1 MFFQPS
7 LTFVGHKV
15 TGAGFQANDNKV
27 KAIRDMPPPRNI
39 TELRRFLGMF
49 NQLGKFSSQLP
60 EKTSALNIL
69 LKKSTEWHWGP
80 EQERDFDATKDEIC
94 SPRVLASYNATH
106 ETKIRSDA
114 SNHGFGAV
122 LLLRESNN
130 AEFRPVYFASRSLT
144 PAESRYSIIEK
155 EAAAI
160 TWACKKFDKYIL
172 GMDDLTIETDQKPLV
187 TLLGKKSLDDLP
199 PRIVRFRLTLM
210 RYKFTISHVPGKYM
224 YTSDCLSRAS
234 VTDSQPSILC
244 KEAEVYANAVLSNLP
259 CSDRRLDQ
267 IREGQHEDEV
277 CTKLMQ
283 YTHEGWPEKSQLPSI
298 LVPYYQFREY
308 MSVCNG
314 ILLKSD
320 RIVVPASLRIE
331 ILEKIH
337 VGHLGIEKC
346 RQRARQSVWW
356 PGLSAQI
363 ESMVK
368 NCRVCARE
376 KPDQAEPLAPTPL
389 PERPWQ
395 KAAADLCE
403 IDGKTFLVVTDYY
416 SRYLE
421 IAKLEQ
427 NTKSAR
433 VITHLKSIMARHGTF
448 EVLVTDNGPQ
458 FASAEFSAFAVDWD
472 FVHITSSPRY
482 ARANGAAENA
492 VKRFKSLYKKNA
504 DVYKGLQAYRAAP
517 LHNGY
522 SPSELCM
529 NRRIRTTLPVAPHT
543 LQHQRAP
550 DIRVKESNYRQNM
563 KLQYDSR
570 HNARELPTLLPGD
583 KVLVKDTNTEGTV
596 VKPADNAPRS
606 HVIATPKGEIRRNRR
621 SLNKL
626 PDSTAPTSPQRHA
639 GENATAPQHPAPPS
653 PSAPGTTRTRSGRV
667 SRPPDRLHTKELEP
681 NCK

>member
-1 MFFQPS
+1 
-7 LTFVGHKV
+7 
-15 TGAGFQANDNKV
+15 
-27 KAIRDMPPPRNI
+27 
-39 TELRRFLGMF
+39 
-49 NQLGKFSSQLP
+49 
-60 EKTSALNIL
+60 
-69 LKKSTEWHWGP
+69 
-80 EQERDFDATKDEIC
+80 
-94 SPRVLASYNATH
+94 
-106 ETKIRSDA
+106 
-114 SNHGFGAV
+114 
-122 LLLRESNN
+122 
-130 AEFRPVYFASRSLT
+130 
-144 PAESRYSIIEK
+144 
-155 EAAAI
+155 
-160 TWACKKFDKYIL
+160 
-172 GMDDLTIETDQKPLV
+172 
-187 TLLGKKSLDDLP
+187 
-199 PRIVRFRLTLM
+199 
-210 RYKFTISHVPGKYM
+210 
-224 YTSDCLSRAS
+224 
-234 VTDSQPSILC
+234 
-244 KEAEVYANAVLSNLP
+244 
-259 CSDRRLDQ
+259 
-267 IREGQHEDEV
+267 
-277 CTKLMQ
+277 
-283 YTHEGWPEKSQLPSI
+283 
-298 LVPYYQFREY
+298 

-368 NCRVCARE
+368 NCRICARE

-448 EVLVTDNGPQ
+448 EVLVTDNWPQ

-492 VKRFKSLYKKNA
+492 VKLFKSLYKKNA

-550 DIRVKESNYRQNM
+550 DIRVKESSYRQNM

-626 PDSTAPTSPQRHA
+626 PDSNAPTSPQGHA
-639 GENATAPQHPAPPS
+639 GENATAPEHPAPPS
-653 PSAPGTTRTRSGRV
+653 PRAPGTTRTRSGRV
-667 SRPPDRLHTKELEP
+667 SSPPDRLHTKELEP